1 MKWFHRPL
9 CVRLLSLTILV
20 GTAAGFGFH
29 NQLTKSSPA
38 KESTVASPVE
48 IRLWF
53 REKSEPAL
61 SSITLLR
68 TSDSSKVALAKVAR
82 TDDPRSIKAAV
93 PVALAPGGYLVSWRT
108 AGDDGHVIRGS
119 FPFTVDQ

>member
-1 MKWFHRPL
+1 MQLFHRPL
-9 CVRLLSLTILV
+9 FVRLLGLAVLV
-20 GTAAGFGFH
+20 GTAAGFAFH
-29 NQLTKSSPA
+29 NELTRSSPA

-61 SSITLLR
+61 SSITLVR

-82 TDDPRSIKAAV
+82 TDDPLSIKAVV
-93 PVALAPGGYLVSWRT
+93 PVTLAPGGYLVSWRT
-108 AGDDGHVIRGS
+108 AGDDGHVIRGT
-119 FPFTVDQ
+119 FPFTIGK

>member
-1 MKWFHRPL
+1 MKLYHRPL
-9 CVRLLSLTILV
+9 FARLLGLTVLV

-29 NQLTKSSPA
+29 NQLSRSSPA

-61 SSITLLR
+61 SSIVLVR
-68 TSDSSKVALAKVAR
+68 TSDSSKVALAKVAG
-82 TDDPRSIKAAV
+82 TDDPHSIKAAV
-93 PVALAPGGYLVSWRT
+93 PAALAPGGYLVSWRT

-119 FPFTVDQ
+119 FPFTIIK

>member
-1 MKWFHRPL
+1 MKLFRRPPIF
-9 CVRLLSLTILV
+9 RLVGLAVLA
-20 GTAAGFGFH
+20 GTAAGFTFH
-29 NQLTKSSPA
+29 NQLTRSSPA

-61 SSITLLR
+61 SSITLAR
-68 TSDSSKVALAKVAR
+68 SSDTSKVALAKVAS
-82 TDDPRSIKAAV
+82 TDDPHSIKAVLPA
-93 PVALAPGGYLVSWRT
+93 ALAPGGYLVSWRT

-119 FPFTVDQ
+119 FPFTVSK